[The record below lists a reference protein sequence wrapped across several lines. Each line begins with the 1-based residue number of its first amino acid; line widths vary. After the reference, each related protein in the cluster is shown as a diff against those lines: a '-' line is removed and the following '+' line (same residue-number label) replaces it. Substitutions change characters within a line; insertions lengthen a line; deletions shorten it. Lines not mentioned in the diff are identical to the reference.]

1 MNILEVED
9 MVKGL
14 PDDRLQQEAEMP
26 TGQVPQFLVVSEI
39 QRRSD
44 MRKRFAE
51 RQQQQPQGTVKD
63 QIIQEGIAAMAPPD
77 QSMQAAMMGQQQQMP
92 QEMMPPQGMPMP
104 PEGMPMPPQGMPMEQ
119 PPMGMYG
126 GGVVRMYAGQGVPM
140 PKSDFVGSDL
150 IPDDPFGIT
159 RRKKDAYEEM
169 IEQIRAGK
177 PLSPTQTKVFTDYD
191 EEFGSEPDITVVE
204 GIVRKTP
211 LVASLGQTGLGGRSS
226 LIDTDEQIQEKT
238 ISTAGQTPEE
248 PDILS
253 QQPPA
258 IQSLSESIS
267 EITQKDPSSVL
278 QNLDAFTNPELMPN
292 DLTRLTGSN
301 ALGED
306 AKRFNQNADASN
318 VRSAFERDKQ
328 ARTDLAGRRTQQ
340 LEGLEKKY
348 ESYAQSVKDMKVP
361 TIDYSSLKA
370 QQQEFAEGQIAE
382 AKKAGAAQALI
393 ALGAGIAK
401 GDIGEGL
408 SEAGKATAAANAEK
422 RAIAA
427 RNKAAEFGF
436 TRAEIDNEYNRAV
449 KKEENRLR
457 AIELEIGG
465 LEKLG
470 ASRFAA
476 EQFAIVSEVPV
487 EQAIATLNQS
497 KELALAKIEND
508 EAKQEELL
516 KREVLRASSSLM
528 KILPAT
534 ATLKMTP
541 EDMLALQNKLAR
553 DIGAEFGLTLDP
565 RGTTEKKSTA
575 EPDSDELF
583 EERIKDL
590 APEIQEQLRQ
600 QRERILAAGG

>member
-63 QIIQEGIAAMAPPD
+63 QIIQEGIAAMSPPD
-77 QSMQAAMMGQQQQMP
+77 PSMQAAMMGQQPQMP
-92 QEMMPPQGMPMP
+92 QEMMPPQGMPMD
-104 PEGMPMPPQGMPMEQ
+104 Q
-119 PPMGMYG
+119 PPMGMSR
-126 GGVVRMYAGQGVPM
+126 GGVVRMAKGGKTLEEIAEELYDTKRPMVSTPRGVRPAPGSLSRDELIRAVLGEEYKGVM
-140 PKSDFVGSDL
+140 PGEVSLPGPGLRKTFVDDVVEYGL
-150 IPDDPFGIT
+150 TRQRLDDPDSISNSVQPTAIFTSATAGPEQDPELT
-159 RRKKDAYEEM
+159 R
-169 IEQIRAGK
+169 Q
-177 PLSPTQTKVFTDYD
+177 
-191 EEFGSEPDITVVE
+191 
-204 GIVRKTP
+204 
-211 LVASLGQTGLGGRSS
+211 
-226 LIDTDEQIQEKT
+226 

-267 EITQKDPSSVL
+267 EITQRDPSSVL

-318 VRSAFERDKQ
+318 IRAAFERDAQ
-328 ARTDLAGRRTQQ
+328 ARTDLVGRRTQK
-340 LEGLEKKY
+340 LDELEKKY
-348 ESYAQSVKDMKVP
+348 QSYADSVKEMKVP
-361 TIDYSSLKA
+361 TIDYSELKA
-370 QQQEFAEGQIAE
+370 QQQQFAEGQMAE

-401 GDIGEGL
+401 GDIAEGL
-408 SEAGKATAAANAEK
+408 SEAGKAAAAANAEK
-422 RAIAA
+422 RAIEA

-436 TRAEIDNEYNRAV
+436 TKAEIENEYNQAV

-465 LEKLG
+465 FEKLG

-476 EQFAIVSEVPV
+476 EQFAIVSEAPI

-497 KELALAKIEND
+497 RELGLAKIEND
-508 EAKQEELL
+508 LAKQEELL
-516 KREVLRASSSLM
+516 KREVLRATSSLM
-528 KILPAT
+528 KILPANVT
-534 ATLKMTP
+534 VKMNS
-541 EDMLALQNKLAR
+541 DDLLALQNKLAR
-553 DIGAEFGLTLDP
+553 EIGAEFGLTLDP
-565 RGTTEKKSTA
+565 KGSTTQTSTTKT
-575 EPDSDELF
+575 EVMSEDDF
-583 EERIKDL
+583 EESIRNLD
-590 APEIQEQLRQ
+590 PQIQELLRL
-600 QRERILAAGG
+600 QRERTEVAE

>member
-63 QIIQEGIAAMAPPD
+63 QIIQEGIAAMSPPD
-77 QSMQAAMMGQQQQMP
+77 PSMQAAMMGQQPQMP
-92 QEMMPPQGMPMP
+92 QEMMPPQGMPMD
-104 PEGMPMPPQGMPMEQ
+104 Q
-119 PPMGMYG
+119 PPMGMSR
-126 GGVVRMYAGQGVPM
+126 GGVVRMAGGGKTLEEIAEELYDTKRPMVSTPRGVRPAPGSLSRDELIRAVLGEEYKGVM
-140 PKSDFVGSDL
+140 PGEVSLPGPGLRKTFVDDVVEYGL
-150 IPDDPFGIT
+150 TRQRLDDPDSISNSVQPTAIFTSATAGPEQDPELT
-159 RRKKDAYEEM
+159 R
-169 IEQIRAGK
+169 Q
-177 PLSPTQTKVFTDYD
+177 
-191 EEFGSEPDITVVE
+191 
-204 GIVRKTP
+204 
-211 LVASLGQTGLGGRSS
+211 
-226 LIDTDEQIQEKT
+226 

-267 EITQKDPSSVL
+267 EITQRDPSSVL

-318 VRSAFERDKQ
+318 IRAAFERDAQ
-328 ARTDLAGRRTQQ
+328 ARTDLVGRRTQK
-340 LEGLEKKY
+340 LDELEKKY
-348 ESYAQSVKDMKVP
+348 QSYADSVKEMKVP
-361 TIDYSSLKA
+361 TIDYSELKA
-370 QQQEFAEGQIAE
+370 QQQQFAEGQMAE

-401 GDIGEGL
+401 GDIAEGL
-408 SEAGKATAAANAEK
+408 SEAGKAAAAANAEK
-422 RAIAA
+422 RAIEA

-436 TRAEIDNEYNRAV
+436 TKAEIENEYNQAV

-465 LEKLG
+465 FEKLG

-476 EQFAIVSEVPV
+476 EQFAIVSEAPI

-497 KELALAKIEND
+497 RELGLAKIEND
-508 EAKQEELL
+508 LAKQEELL
-516 KREVLRASSSLM
+516 KREVLRATSSLM
-528 KILPAT
+528 KILPANVT
-534 ATLKMTP
+534 VKMNS
-541 EDMLALQNKLAR
+541 DDLLALQNKLAR
-553 DIGAEFGLTLDP
+553 EIGAEFGLTLDP
-565 RGTTEKKSTA
+565 KGSTTQTSTTKT
-575 EPDSDELF
+575 EVMSEDDF
-583 EERIKDL
+583 EESIRNLD
-590 APEIQEQLRQ
+590 PQIQELLRL
-600 QRERILAAGG
+600 QRERTEVAE

>member
-104 PEGMPMPPQGMPMEQ
+104 PEGMPMEQ

-126 GGVVRMYAGQGVPM
+126 GGVVRMAGGGKTLEEIAAELYDTERPM
-140 PKSDFVGSDL
+140 VG
-150 IPDDPFGIT
+150 T
-159 RRKKDAYEEM
+159 RRGSRPAPGSLSRDELIRRVLGEEYEGLMPGEVSFPGGGLRDKFIGDVVEYGSTRKGLGDTDQDA
-169 IEQIRAGK
+169 GFVK
-177 PLSPTQTKVFTDYD
+177 PTAVFTSASAVA
-191 EEFGSEPDITVVE
+191 EEDSD
-204 GIVRKTP
+204 
-211 LVASLGQTGLGGRSS
+211 
-226 LIDTDEQIQEKT
+226 
-238 ISTAGQTPEE
+238 STESGPFEIPENLMK
-248 PDILS
+248 PPPVIPTLS
-253 QQPPA
+253 GA
-258 IQSLSESIS
+258 IG
-267 EITQKDPSSVL
+267 EITQRDSSNIL
-278 QNLDAFTNPELMPN
+278 QNLEAYTNPELMPN

-318 VRSAFERDKQ
+318 VRAAFERNKQ
-328 ARTDLAGRRTQQ
+328 ARTDLAARETQR

-348 ESYAQSVKDMKVP
+348 ESYAESVKDMKVP

-370 QQQEFAEGQIAE
+370 QQQEFAEGQMAE

-516 KREVLRASSSLM
+516 KREVLRASASLM

-541 EDMLALQNKLAR
+541 DDMLALQNKLAR
-553 DIGAEFGLTLDP
+553 DIGSEFGLTLDP
-565 RGTTEKKSTA
+565 KGTTEKKSTA
-575 EPDSDELF
+575 ETDPDELF

-590 APEIQEQLRQ
+590 TPEIQEQLRQ
-600 QRERILAAGG
+600 QRERISAAGG